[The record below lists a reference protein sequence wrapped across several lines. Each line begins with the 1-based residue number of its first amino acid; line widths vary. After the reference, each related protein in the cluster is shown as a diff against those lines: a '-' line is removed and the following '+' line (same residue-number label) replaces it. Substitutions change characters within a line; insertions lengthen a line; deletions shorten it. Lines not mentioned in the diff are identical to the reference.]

1 MAKHRASRKN
11 PPQYRSEPAYAKRA
25 AAVTG
30 AALAMTVVGTLAG
43 TPSEAPS
50 QAAAEGIYPHL
61 NLPTAQSVTPLGVPI
76 VKKATKEA
84 PLTPRF
90 EDRLR
95 AAMNQG
101 VADAE
106 LRVTRVDRASGS
118 GGGPRVRSHTPPRS
132 EVSSPSAV
140 PTAGSGVAPGAREEL
155 GAADARRHAGVP
167 AAEAGAG
174 TARGTRKT
182 PCPPTAPVP
191 VRPPVTAKPEPTA
204 EPTPTPVPE
213 PEPIHTPEPEPTPEP
228 KRVDVPADVEVAPV
242 TTPVVEETPSVVEET
257 PVVSDVESTVSDT
270 LDTPKDGES

>member
-50 QAAAEGIYPHL
+50 QAAAEGIYPSL

-76 VKKATKEA
+76 VKKATKKA
-84 PLTPRF
+84 PLAPRF

-106 LRVTRVDRASGS
+106 LRATSVDRTRSRS
-118 GGGPRVRSHTPPRS
+118 GGPRRSTTHALPRS
-132 EVSSPSAV
+132 EATTPRAV
-140 PTAGSGVAPGAREEL
+140 PSAGSGVTPGAREEL
-155 GAADARRHAGVP
+155 GAADARRS
-167 AAEAGAG
+167 AGAG
-174 TARGTRKT
+174 TAETGGAAAPRTRKT
-182 PCPPTAPVP
+182 PCPPTTTVP
-191 VRPPVTAKPEPTA
+191 VHPPVVEKPEPTA
-204 EPTPTPVPE
+204 EPAPTPVTKPE
-213 PEPIHTPEPEPTPEP
+213 PEPEREAPQPAP
-228 KRVDVPADVEVAPV
+228 VNVPAPDVEEV
-242 TTPVVEETPSVVEET
+242 PVVET
-257 PVVSDVESTVSDT
+257 PVVSDVESTVGDT
-270 LDTPKDGES
+270 LDMPKDGES